1 MMKIYLNTA
10 MLMFRSLLIVFRK
23 RRTKIVNKQPWGMSE
38 IGITF
43 SLYMEMKMQLATPM
57 QQSAMMILSR
67 NVLVVFMRMRMSGM
81 LVASTSA
88 TATLQAAVVA
98 VSNTVL
104 ASVPASSGSSTVVM
118 VMGKQSGTQMDRFMA
133 VDSSWLL

>member
-98 VSNTVL
+98 VSNNVL

>member
-67 NVLVVFMRMRMSGM
+67 NVLVVFIRMRMSGM

-104 ASVPASSGSSTVVM
+104 ASAPASSGSSTVVM